1 MIKLT
6 DAELKVMNVIW
17 HDGDCSAKHI
27 ADVLAETVGW
37 HVNTTYTIIHKCIEK
52 GAIEREDPKFICHAR
67 ISKEEAQADMTEDLV
82 NKLYDGSK
90 NSLFAALLGKDTLS
104 DEQIAKLRRIVAE
117 ME

>member
-27 ADVLAETVGW
+27 SDVLLEQTGW
-37 HVNTTYTIIHKCIEK
+37 HINTTYTIIHKCIEK
-52 GAIEREDPKFICHAR
+52 GAIEREDPKFICHAAA
-67 ISKEEAQADMTEDLV
+67 SKEEAQADMTEDLV
-82 NKLYDGSK
+82 NKLYDGSR

>member
-1 MIKLT
+1 MVRFT

-17 HDGDCSAKHI
+17 HDGDCPATHI
-27 ADVLAETVGW
+27 ADVLAESTGW
-37 HVNTTYTIIHKCIEK
+37 HINTTYTIIHKCIEK
-52 GAIEREDPKFICHAR
+52 GAIERQNPKFICHAKV
-67 ISKEEAQADMTEDLV
+67 SQEEAQTDMTQDLV

-104 DEQIAKLRRIVAE
+104 DEQIAKLREIVSE

>member
-1 MIKLT
+1 MIRFT

-27 ADVLAETVGW
+27 ADVLMDEIGW
-37 HVNTTYTIIHKCIEK
+37 HINTTYTIIHKCIEK
-52 GAIEREDPKFICHAR
+52 GGIERINPKFQCHALVTQ
-67 ISKEEAQADMTEDLV
+67 EEAQADMTEDLV

-90 NSLFAALLGKDTLS
+90 NNLFAALLGKDMLS
-104 DEQIAKLRRIVAE
+104 DEQIAKLREIVSE